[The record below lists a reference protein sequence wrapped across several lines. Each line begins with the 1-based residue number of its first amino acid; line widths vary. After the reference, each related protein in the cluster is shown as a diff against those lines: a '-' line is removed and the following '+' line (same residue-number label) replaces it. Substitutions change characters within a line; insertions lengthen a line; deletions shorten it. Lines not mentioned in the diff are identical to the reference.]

1 MSLAL
6 KLGFLPAALLASSG
20 LQAQTFSSE
29 DVAFFE
35 AKIRPLLA
43 SQCLGCH
50 SSSRKSPP
58 ANLSL
63 DSRAAILKGGD
74 SGPAAVAG
82 NPASSRIMQ
91 ALRYEGPQMPPSGKL
106 AGDQIALVEQ
116 WIAKGLPWPAESAA
130 APASATTKPANR
142 KRWAWEPLHEAA
154 PPVLRDAAAAPTP
167 VDRFIQAKLEA
178 ANLKPAPA

>member
-1 MSLAL
+1 
-6 KLGFLPAALLASSG
+6 
-20 LQAQTFSSE
+20 
-29 DVAFFE
+29 E

-58 ANLSL
+58 ANLAL
-63 DSRAAILKGGD
+63 DSRAAILKGGN

-82 NPASSRIMQ
+82 DPASSRIMH

-106 AGDQIALVEQ
+106 PADQIALVER

-130 APASATTKPANR
+130 ASR
-142 KRWAWEPLHEAA
+142 KRWAWEPLHEST
-154 PPVLRDAAAAPTP
+154 PPTVRDAAAAPTSI
-167 VDRFIQAKLEA
+167 DRFIQAKLEA
-178 ANLKPAPA
+178 ANLKPAPAADRRTLLRRLSIDLIGLAPTYAEAQA